1 MLYLASASPRRLAL
15 LRQLGLQPQVVVADI
30 DESPRP
36 AEHPAGYV
44 ERLAREK
51 AVAVVAAL
59 APTSSCWLLAADT
72 TVMAGG
78 QILGKPQSLEDAR
91 RIWALLPAPDHQVLT
106 GIALW
111 HDGVIT
117 SQVVATQ
124 VDFAPIPPHE
134 QLAYWATGE
143 PADKAGAYAIQG
155 RAAQYVRAI
164 HGSYSNVVGLPLAET
179 AALLRASGFPLWE

>member
-15 LRQLGLQPQVVVADI
+15 LRQLGLQPQVFVADI
-30 DESPRP
+30 DETPRP

-51 AVAVVAAL
+51 AAAVLAAL

-91 RIWALLPAPDHQVLT
+91 RIWALLPEPDHQVLT

>member
-51 AVAVVAAL
+51 AAAVVAAL

-91 RIWALLPAPDHQVLT
+91 RIWALLPEPDHQVLT

>member
-51 AVAVVAAL
+51 AAAVVAAL